1 MWVVN
6 AFFVAVKKERMKV
19 MSWTIIQQSLP
30 SFAKGFQL
38 TLWLSLIGIIGS
50 IIVGI
55 ITSLIQ
61 YFKIP
66 VISKIL
72 SAYVEIGRNT
82 PLLIQL
88 FFLYY
93 GFPVLGIKLSAEMS
107 GIIGLIFLG
116 GAYMAEGFTGGFNGI
131 SNSQI
136 DAGEALGMNQWQLA
150 RYVVLPQG
158 LALSFPALAANI
170 IFLIKETSIFSVIAI
185 PELTNTALDL
195 IGMYYRS
202 SEYLLVLVI
211 AYAIIL
217 IPLILVLDWLERRIR
232 YGSFGN

>member
-1 MWVVN
+1 MNW
-6 AFFVAVKKERMKV
+6 E
-19 MSWTIIQQSLP
+19 IIQQSIP
-30 SFAKGFQL
+30 SFVKGFQL
-38 TLWLSLIGIIGS
+38 TLWLSLIGIACS
-50 IIVGI
+50 LIVGI
-55 ITSLIQ
+55 VVSLTR

-66 VISKIL
+66 VISKL
-72 SAYVEIGRNT
+72 LGAYVEIGRNT

-107 GIIGLIFLG
+107 GIIGLVFLG
-116 GAYMAEGFTGGFNGI
+116 GAYMAEGFSGGFNGI
-131 SNSQI
+131 SESQI
-136 DAGEALGMNQWQLA
+136 EAGEALGMNQWELA
-150 RYVVLPQG
+150 RYVILPQG
-158 LALSFPALAANI
+158 LMLSVPALSANI

-202 SEYLLVLVI
+202 NEYLLILVI

-217 IPLILVLDWLERRIR
+217 IPLILLLDWLERRVR

>member
-1 MWVVN
+1 
-6 AFFVAVKKERMKV
+6 
-19 MSWTIIQQSLP
+19 MSWQIITQSLP
-30 SFAKGFQL
+30 IFGKAFVL
-38 TLWLSLIGIIGS
+38 TLWLSLVGIVGS

-55 ITSLIQ
+55 ISSLVQ
-61 YFKIP
+61 YFKVP
-66 VISKIL
+66 VLGQIIT
-72 SAYVEIGRNT
+72 AYVELARNT

-93 GFPVLGIKLSAEMS
+93 AFPVLGLKMSAETC

-116 GAYMAEGFTGGFNGI
+116 GAYMAEGFTGGFTGVNA
-131 SNSQI
+131 NQI
-136 DAGEALGMNQWQLA
+136 DNGKALGMNKLQLA
-150 RYVVLPQG
+150 RYVVFPQG
-158 LALSFPALAANI
+158 FALSMPALTANI

-202 SEYLLVLVI
+202 NEYLLVLVI

-217 IPLILVLDWLERRIR
+217 IPVILLLNYLERRVR
-232 YGSFGN
+232 YGTFGN

>member
-1 MWVVN
+1 MD
-6 AFFVAVKKERMKV
+6 
-19 MSWTIIQQSLP
+19 WTIIQQSLP
-30 SFAKGFQL
+30 NFVQGFKL
-38 TLWLSLIGIIGS
+38 TLWLSLVGIVGS

-55 ITSLIQ
+55 ITSLVQ
-61 YFKIP
+61 YFRVP
-66 VISKIL
+66 GLWQVL
-72 SAYVEIGRNT
+72 NVYVEVARNT

-93 GFPVLGIKLSAEMS
+93 AFPVMGIKMTAETC

-116 GAYMAEGFTGGFNGI
+116 GAYMAEGFTGGFNGV
-131 SNSQI
+131 SQTQI
-136 DAGEALGMNQWQLA
+136 DAGEALGMNQYQLA
-150 RYVVLPQG
+150 RYVILPQG
-158 LALSFPALAANI
+158 LSLSVPALAANI

-202 SEYLLVLVI
+202 NEYLFVLVI

-217 IPLILVLDWLERRIR
+217 IPVILLLDWLERRVR

>member
-1 MWVVN
+1 MD
-6 AFFVAVKKERMKV
+6 
-19 MSWTIIQQSLP
+19 WTIIQQSLP
-30 SFAKGFQL
+30 NFAQGFKL
-38 TLWLSLIGIIGS
+38 TLWLSLIGIVGS

-55 ITSLIQ
+55 ITSLVQ
-61 YFKIP
+61 YFRVP
-66 VISKIL
+66 VIRQIL
-72 SAYVEIGRNT
+72 NVYVEVARNT

-93 GFPVLGIKLSAEMS
+93 AFPVMGIKMSAETC
-107 GIIGLIFLG
+107 GIIDLIFLG
-116 GAYMAEGFTGGFNGI
+116 GAYMAEGFTGGFNGV
-131 SNSQI
+131 SQTQI
-136 DAGEALGMNQWQLA
+136 DAGEALGMSSFQLA

-158 LALSFPALAANI
+158 LSLSVPALAANI
-170 IFLIKETSIFSVIAI
+170 IFLIKETSIFTVIAI

-202 SEYLLVLVI
+202 NEYLFVLVI

-217 IPLILVLDWLERRIR
+217 IPIILVLDWLERRVR

>member
-1 MWVVN
+1 
-6 AFFVAVKKERMKV
+6 

-30 SFAKGFQL
+30 NFVQGFKL
-38 TLWLSLIGIIGS
+38 TLWLSLIGIVGA
-50 IIVGI
+50 IIVGVI
-55 ITSLIQ
+55 SSLVQ
-61 YFKIP
+61 YFRIP
-66 VISKIL
+66 VL
-72 SAYVEIGRNT
+72 SQIFNAYVELARNT

-93 GFPVLGIKLSAEMS
+93 AFPVMGFKLSAEAC

-116 GAYMAEGFTGGFNGI
+116 GAYMAEGFTGGFDGV
-131 SNSQI
+131 SKSQI
-136 DAGEALGMNQWQLA
+136 DAGEALGMNRWQLA
-150 RYVVLPQG
+150 RYVIFPQG
-158 LALSFPALAANI
+158 FALSMPALAANV

-202 SEYLLVLVI
+202 NEYLFVLVI

-217 IPLILVLDWLERRIR
+217 IPLIIFLNWLERRVR
-232 YGSFGN
+232 YGTFGN

>member
-1 MWVVN
+1 MD
-6 AFFVAVKKERMKV
+6 
-19 MSWTIIQQSLP
+19 WTIIQQSLP
-30 SFAKGFQL
+30 NFAQGFKL
-38 TLWLSLIGIIGS
+38 TLWLSLVGIVGS

-55 ITSLIQ
+55 ITSLVQ
-61 YFKIP
+61 YFRVP
-66 VISKIL
+66 GLRHVL
-72 SAYVEIGRNT
+72 NVYVEVARNT

-93 GFPVLGIKLSAEMS
+93 AFPVMGIKMTAETC

-116 GAYMAEGFTGGFNGI
+116 GAYMAEGFTGGFNGV
-131 SNSQI
+131 SQTQI
-136 DAGEALGMNQWQLA
+136 DAGEALGMNQYQLA
-150 RYVVLPQG
+150 WYVILPQG
-158 LALSFPALAANI
+158 LSLSVPALAANI

-202 SEYLLVLVI
+202 NEYLFVLVI

-217 IPLILVLDWLERRIR
+217 IPVILLLDWLERRVR
-232 YGSFGN
+232 YGSFGD

>member
-1 MWVVN
+1 MD
-6 AFFVAVKKERMKV
+6 
-19 MSWTIIQQSLP
+19 WTIIQQSLP
-30 SFAKGFQL
+30 NFAQGFKL
-38 TLWLSLIGIIGS
+38 TLWLSLIGIVGS

-55 ITSLIQ
+55 ITSLVQ
-61 YFKIP
+61 YFRVP
-66 VISKIL
+66 VIQQVFNV
-72 SAYVEIGRNT
+72 YVEVARNT

-93 GFPVLGIKLSAEMS
+93 AFPVMGIKMSAETC

-116 GAYMAEGFTGGFNGI
+116 GAYMAEGFTGGFNGV
-131 SNSQI
+131 SQTQI
-136 DAGEALGMNQWQLA
+136 DAGEALGMSSFQLA

-158 LALSFPALAANI
+158 LSLSVPALAANI
-170 IFLIKETSIFSVIAI
+170 IFLIKETSIFTVIAI

-202 SEYLLVLVI
+202 NEYLFVLVI

-217 IPLILVLDWLERRIR
+217 IPIILVLDWLERRVR

>member
-1 MWVVN
+1 MD
-6 AFFVAVKKERMKV
+6 
-19 MSWTIIQQSLP
+19 WTIIQQSLP
-30 SFAKGFQL
+30 NFVQGFKL
-38 TLWLSLIGIIGS
+38 TLWLSLVGIVGS

-61 YFKIP
+61 YFRIP
-66 VISKIL
+66 VLRRMFGI
-72 SAYVEIGRNT
+72 YVEVARNT

-93 GFPVLGIKLSAEMS
+93 AFPVMGIKMTAETC

-116 GAYMAEGFTGGFNGI
+116 GAYMAEGFTGGFNGV
-131 SNSQI
+131 SQTQI
-136 DAGEALGMNQWQLA
+136 DAGEALGMNQYQLA
-150 RYVVLPQG
+150 WYVVLPQG
-158 LALSFPALAANI
+158 LSLSVPALAANI

-202 SEYLLVLVI
+202 NEYLLMLVI
-211 AYAIIL
+211 AYAIIM
-217 IPLILVLDWLERRIR
+217 IPVILLLDWLERRVR
-232 YGSFGN
+232 YGAFGD

>member
-1 MWVVN
+1 MN
-6 AFFVAVKKERMKV
+6 
-19 MSWTIIQQSLP
+19 WTVIQQSLP
-30 SFAKGFQL
+30 NFIQGFKL
-38 TLWLSLIGIIGS
+38 TLWLSLVGIGGA

-55 ITSLIQ
+55 ISSLIR
-61 YFKIP
+61 YFRVP
-66 VISKIL
+66 VLAPIF
-72 SAYVEIGRNT
+72 SAYVELARNT

-93 GFPVLGIKLSAEMS
+93 AFPVMGLKLSAELC

-116 GAYMAEGFTGGFNGI
+116 GAYMAEGFSGGFNGV
-131 SNSQI
+131 SQSQL
-136 DAGEALGMNQWQLA
+136 DAGAALGMSRWQLA
-150 RYVVLPQG
+150 WYVVFPQG
-158 LALSFPALAANI
+158 VALSVPALAANV

-202 SEYLLVLVI
+202 NEYLFVLVV

-217 IPLILVLDWLERRIR
+217 IPLIIFFDWLERRVR
-232 YGSFGN
+232 YGTFGN